1 MRADEEI
8 SGDIADMMANSQAA
22 SECLA
27 SCEICID
34 GLDIPAYADLPGQS
48 PAYYPF
54 QITQTLPLPDELHT
68 EMRKADVDR
77 MSISS
82 SIYEADEVDK
92 GLTAK
97 MGLFEEIGHAWFVVG
112 SQLFLWN
119 YSDTYVLPPSCS
131 WLR

>member
-1 MRADEEI
+1 
-8 SGDIADMMANSQAA
+8 
-22 SECLA
+22 
-27 SCEICID
+27 
-34 GLDIPAYADLPGQS
+34 
-48 PAYYPF
+48 
-54 QITQTLPLPDELHT
+54 
-68 EMRKADVDR
+68 MRKADVDR

-82 SIYEADEVDK
+82 SIYGADEVDK

-119 YSDTYVLPPSCS
+119 YSDTYALPLPCS